1 MAQVNAYLHF
11 QDNCRQAM
19 TFYKK
24 CLGGELTLMTVGD
37 SPMAAQVPPEAK
49 NHIMHSQLKN
59 GSIVLMAS
67 DNMGSGSITKGNQ
80 FSLTIECSSNKEAD
94 SFYSKLSA
102 GGKST
107 HPMKDEFFGYYG
119 DLTDKFGINWMI
131 SHMKPQS

>member
-1 MAQVNAYLHF
+1 
-11 QDNCRQAM
+11 
-19 TFYKK
+19 
-24 CLGGELTLMTVGD
+24 
-37 SPMAAQVPPEAK
+37 
-49 NHIMHSQLKN
+49 MHSQLKN

-94 SFYSKLSA
+94 VFYSKLSA
-102 GGKST
+102 GGKAT

-119 DLTDKFGINWMI
+119 DLTDKFGVNSMI

>member
-19 TFYKK
+19 TFYKE
-24 CLGGELTLMTVGD
+24 CLGGELTLMTVGE

-49 NHIMHSQLKN
+49 DQIMHSLLKN
-59 GSIVLMAS
+59 GNIVLMAS
-67 DNMGSGSITKGNQ
+67 DNMGSGTITKGNQ
-80 FSLTIECSSNKEAD
+80 FSMTIECGSKKEAD
-94 SFYSKLSA
+94 SFYAKLSA
-102 GGKST
+102 GGKPT